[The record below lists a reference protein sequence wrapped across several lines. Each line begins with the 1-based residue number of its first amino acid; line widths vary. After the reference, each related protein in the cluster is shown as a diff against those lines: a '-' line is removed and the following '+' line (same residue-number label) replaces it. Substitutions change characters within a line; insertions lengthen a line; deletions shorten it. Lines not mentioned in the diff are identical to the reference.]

1 MINSIKTKLN
11 LFGILIIL
19 FTLIL
24 TTISIAWVLAEN
36 NIEQSKIELKE
47 NMKMIQ
53 TELEFNKKRL
63 LSSSQKTAELQDL
76 DLKIKH
82 ITRNK
87 NHYNQNIQPLYI
99 QLANATLDSAK
110 IAGDIWKTMIYDKDG
125 DLISFSHIEADYSKK
140 GYAFNFPNPSFMI
153 ANGKTSV
160 DPLSN
165 PWKLF
170 TEYDKFNPNF
180 KGSIP
185 KKETIIYSKSDSKL
199 TMKSFYPIMGLNFDK
214 KLRKMTASHVGFVL
228 EENPLDQLFIDKIK
242 KLISNKEIN
251 IYALDKNN
259 MHLTIGTLE
268 QYKILSKEYLTNK
281 KVNIKGNNYFQ
292 EVLPL
297 YNNDNLIG
305 AIALLQKEKTI
316 INYVSPLLDSLFI
329 VFIIILFIVI
339 PFTVILIRTITYPII
354 NLQKGIKELSSGN
367 LGKQL
372 EIYSK
377 DEIGQLTTS
386 FNNMSKELAKTDKI
400 KVLNTQLKKT
410 SQELIVAKKELEELN
425 NSLEERIKIEI
436 EKNTKHQ
443 MILMHQSKLVQM
455 GEMIENI
462 AHQWRQPLAQIN
474 SSILIIDA
482 VLTKRQFCDNLI
494 EDKLL
499 EIESFTAYM
508 SKTINDFKGFF
519 NPNKKKTIFTIDEA
533 MKRSYDI
540 LKGSIKVHDIKVDIN
555 IPKELKCNSHL
566 GDLQQVLLTLLN
578 NAIDAL
584 VSNKIKNARIVIQ
597 ASLKNKNIIITIE
610 DNALG
615 INEKIIHKIFDP
627 YFTTKHKS
635 QGTGLGLYMAK
646 MIIESGLK
654 GTLNME
660 NKNQGACF
668 TIKIPQGNI

>member
-24 TTISIAWVLAEN
+24 TTISIAWVLARN
-36 NIEQSKIELKE
+36 NVKQSKIELKE
-47 NMKMIQ
+47 NIKMIQ
-53 TELEFNKKRL
+53 NELEFNKKRL

-125 DLISFSHIEADYSKK
+125 DLTSFSHIEADYSKK

>member
-24 TTISIAWVLAEN
+24 TTISIAWVLTEN

-63 LSSSQKTAELQDL
+63 LSSSQKTAELQEL

-82 ITRNK
+82 ISRNK
-87 NHYNQNIQPLYI
+87 NNYNKNIQPLYI
-99 QLANATLDSAK
+99 QLANATHDSAK
-110 IAGDIWKTMIYDKDG
+110 IAGDIWKTMIYDKQG
-125 DLISFSHIEADYSKK
+125 DLISFSHIEQDYSKK
-140 GYAFNFPNPSFMI
+140 GYAFNFPKAELMI
-153 ANGKTSV
+153 ANGKTLV
-160 DPLSN
+160 DPLFN
-165 PWKLF
+165 PWKKNSTYLGF
-170 TEYDKFNPNF
+170 DFHF
-180 KGSIP
+180 KEAIP
-185 KKETIIYSKSDSKL
+185 RKETIIYSKNNSKL
-199 TMKSFYPIMGLNFDK
+199 TMKSFYPIMGLNFNK
-214 KLRKMTASHVGFVL
+214 KLRKMTPSHVGFVL
-228 EENPLDQLFIDKIK
+228 EENPLDYLFINKIK

-251 IYALDKNN
+251 IYTLDKNN

-268 QYKILSKEYLTNK
+268 KYKILSKTYLTNQ
-281 KVNIKGNNYFQ
+281 KVKIEGINYIQ
-292 EVLPL
+292 EILPL
-297 YNNDNLIG
+297 YNDDELIG
-305 AIALLQKEKTI
+305 AITLLEIEKTI
-316 INYVSPLLDSLFI
+316 MDYVLQLLQSLII
-329 VFIIILFIVI
+329 VFIIILLIVI
-339 PFTVILIRTITYPII
+339 PFTIILIRNITYPII
-354 NLQKGIKELSSGN
+354 NLQQGIKELSSGN

-372 EIYSK
+372 DIYSE
-377 DEIGQLTTS
+377 DEIGQLTMS
-386 FNNMSKELAKTDKI
+386 FNDMSKELAKTDKI
-400 KVLNTQLKKT
+400 KILNTQLKKT
-410 SQELIVAKKELEELN
+410 SQELIVAKDELEELN
-425 NSLEERIKIEI
+425 NTLEEKIKIEI

-474 SSILIIDA
+474 SSVLLIDT
-482 VLTKRQFCDNLI
+482 VLIKRQFNDSLV

-508 SKTINDFKGFF
+508 SRTIDDFKGFF
-519 NPNKKKTIFTIDEA
+519 NPDKKKTIFAIDDA
-533 MKRSYDI
+533 IKRSYDI
-540 LKGSIKVHDIKVDIN
+540 LKGFIKVHHIKVDIN
-555 IPKELKCNSHL
+555 IPKELQCNNHL
-566 GDLQQVLLTLLN
+566 EDLQQVLLTLLN

-615 INEKIIHKIFDP
+615 INEKIINKIFDP

-646 MIIESGLK
+646 MIIENGLK

-668 TIKIPQGNI
+668 TIQIPQGNI

>member
-24 TTISIAWVLAEN
+24 TTISIAWVLAKN
-36 NIEQSKIELKE
+36 NVKQSKIELKE
-47 NMKMIQ
+47 NIKMIQ

-646 MIIESGLK
+646 MIIESGLN

>member
-24 TTISIAWVLAEN
+24 TTISIAWVLTEN

-63 LSSSQKTAELQDL
+63 LSSSQKTAELQEL

-82 ITRNK
+82 ISRNK
-87 NHYNQNIQPLYI
+87 NNYNENIQPLYI
-99 QLANATLDSAK
+99 QLANATHDSAK
-110 IAGDIWKTMIYDKDG
+110 IAGDIWKTMIYDKQG
-125 DLISFSHIEADYSKK
+125 DLISFSHIEQDYSKK
-140 GYAFNFPNPSFMI
+140 GYAFNFPKAELMI
-153 ANGKTSV
+153 ANGKTLV
-160 DPLSN
+160 DPLFN
-165 PWKLF
+165 PWKKNSTYLGF
-170 TEYDKFNPNF
+170 DFHF
-180 KGSIP
+180 KEAIP
-185 KKETIIYSKSDSKL
+185 RKETIIYSKNNSKL
-199 TMKSFYPIMGLNFDK
+199 TMKSFYPIMGLNFNK
-214 KLRKMTASHVGFVL
+214 KLRKMTPSHVGFVL
-228 EENPLDQLFIDKIK
+228 EENPLDYLFINKIK

-251 IYALDKNN
+251 IYTLDKNN

-268 QYKILSKEYLTNK
+268 KYKILSKTYLTNQ
-281 KVNIKGNNYFQ
+281 KVKIEGINYIQ
-292 EVLPL
+292 EILPL
-297 YNNDNLIG
+297 YNDDELIG
-305 AIALLQKEKTI
+305 AITLLEIEKTI
-316 INYVSPLLDSLFI
+316 MDYVLQLLQSLII
-329 VFIIILFIVI
+329 VFIIILLIVI
-339 PFTVILIRTITYPII
+339 PFTIILIRNITYPII
-354 NLQKGIKELSSGN
+354 NLQQGIKELSSGN

-372 EIYSK
+372 DIYSE
-377 DEIGQLTTS
+377 DEIGQLTMS
-386 FNNMSKELAKTDKI
+386 FNDMSKELAKTDKI
-400 KVLNTQLKKT
+400 KILNTQLKKT
-410 SQELIVAKKELEELN
+410 SQELIVAKDELEELN
-425 NSLEERIKIEI
+425 NTLEEKIKIEI

-474 SSILIIDA
+474 SSVLLIDT
-482 VLTKRQFCDNLI
+482 VLIKRQFNDSLV

-508 SKTINDFKGFF
+508 SRTIDDFKGFF
-519 NPNKKKTIFTIDEA
+519 NPDKKKTIFAIDDA
-533 MKRSYDI
+533 IKRSYDI
-540 LKGSIKVHDIKVDIN
+540 LKGFIKVHYIKVDIN
-555 IPKELKCNSHL
+555 IPKELQCNNHL
-566 GDLQQVLLTLLN
+566 EDLQQVLLTLLN

-584 VSNKIKNARIVIQ
+584 VSNKIKDARIVIQ

-668 TIKIPQGNI
+668 TIVLPLS